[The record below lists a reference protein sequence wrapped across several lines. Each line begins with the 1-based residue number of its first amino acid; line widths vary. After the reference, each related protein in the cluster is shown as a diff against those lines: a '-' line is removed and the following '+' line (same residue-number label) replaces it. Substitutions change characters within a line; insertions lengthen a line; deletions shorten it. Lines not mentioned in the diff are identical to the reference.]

1 MKKTRVPRKLISI
14 ILSFILAAA
23 GFVSFLPD
31 SVYAWKTKTHGYSAN
46 LLLEEIQDGYV
57 TVDGEDYPVPAE
69 FLDALREYPKAFRAG
84 TLGPDFYP
92 DMLTGQS
99 YIHPYDAKAGVGV
112 GDWLKELVSAV
123 NSLPKEHRARK
134 EALAFTLGMAVHYAG
149 DLFGHDFI
157 NAFAG
162 GAYPAY
168 ADALQDT
175 RKLFFIIRH
184 MAQET
189 YMDSLIGDR
198 QGSTDSRAPVDFL
211 LNTWIYDGNAENGP
225 AKIYSKY
232 EGGMMYQYKYLV
244 ELRAKL
250 YTFAQNNRDSITPP
264 VPLMVQYVDEWVA
277 DLDTATYQLMV
288 TFDLI
293 AHDFLTGVKGKSDVS
308 IVTDRLTAWLEDY
321 GTYASPAPD
330 ILADMSKAIDKSTG
344 WILDKLGLSYLK
356 DAWKEFQKELITD
369 MILWGLAQ
377 AGINY
382 EDYEDMLSDPE
393 AALKANGGSE
403 EDYLEFKSYMDRFAA
418 DSDGLEAF
426 YNTLVMGK
434 LILMGPTE
442 LNTFFDKYGVN
453 ANYSGTTG
461 RVVMNGFDLTLHT
474 RDRTYAGTDDNVF
487 IDVYEGDKKVCTQ
500 LLDKSGYN
508 DFEQDDW
515 DTYSITLPKDIS
527 PNDFWL
533 YIRLEPNSSA
543 ELATDDWSIDH
554 VSVACRYGNNYLFE
568 RLITIEGWEP
578 FWSTGDIIVYDG
590 PLVFDKWGKEGRKQK
605 VDPKIN
611 SSPTYDTELNLKII
625 DFMKSND
632 NSTQWV
638 NNDNTLWSDMGA
650 RRNVLYEVFRGFKPR
665 IVAVPDDYT
674 IYPDTPVYLR
684 AKFYT
689 YWNGITK
696 ERRDREFLVESVGE
710 TTPEACTGTA
720 RLIEITEEGSIVI
733 GEAEIVNGEAVFP
746 LTIMLET
753 GTHKLRVDYD
763 GDSYNGS
770 AKSNVVE
777 VTKGTNSVVIVIR
790 WVTFR
795 VVNGAWDD
803 AKEGEERKEKRVLV
817 STYIPEDDIPTV
829 GNHPDEGYTA
839 GSWDVTPIPNAY
851 LPSDVTYTYTY
862 APIPDYPVTY
872 RVVNGTW
879 ADGTTKLL
887 TESVRNGSS
896 PSSVPVGMIPAE
908 GYTGGSWNTDPASAT
923 ITGPASFV
931 YSFDP
936 VPAYEVTYK
945 VVNGTWEDGSS
956 SDITEKV
963 YSGSYPSSVPEGM
976 IASEGYRG
984 GTWDT
989 DPSSAAITQ
998 DAEFTY
1004 IFEKIKMRTV
1014 TFDANGHGTAPAP
1027 QTVEDGKTALRPS
1040 DPSEDGWTFGGW
1052 YLEEACTNAFDF
1064 STPVTADITLYAKWN
1079 KAGEA
1084 VYTVV
1089 AGSGSIWTKGGT
1101 SSITITV
1108 KRSVADDTCFSHF
1121 TGVRIDGTAL
1131 NAGDYEAKAGSTVV
1145 TLNDSAL
1152 EKLSAGRHIVTISF
1166 DDGQAETDLTVQED
1180 PDLPNTGDN
1189 SSKGFW
1195 TAMLAVSFMCLCI
1208 TALSGR
1214 KRRS

>member
-1 MKKTRVPRKLISI
+1 
-14 ILSFILAAA
+14 
-23 GFVSFLPD
+23 
-31 SVYAWKTKTHGYSAN
+31 
-46 LLLEEIQDGYV
+46 
-57 TVDGEDYPVPAE
+57 
-69 FLDALREYPKAFRAG
+69 
-84 TLGPDFYP
+84 
-92 DMLTGQS
+92 
-99 YIHPYDAKAGVGV
+99 
-112 GDWLKELVSAV
+112 
-123 NSLPKEHRARK
+123 
-134 EALAFTLGMAVHYAG
+134 
-149 DLFGHDFI
+149 
-157 NAFAG
+157 
-162 GAYPAY
+162 
-168 ADALQDT
+168 
-175 RKLFFIIRH
+175 
-184 MAQET
+184 
-189 YMDSLIGDR
+189 
-198 QGSTDSRAPVDFL
+198 
-211 LNTWIYDGNAENGP
+211 
-225 AKIYSKY
+225 
-232 EGGMMYQYKYLV
+232 
-244 ELRAKL
+244 
-250 YTFAQNNRDSITPP
+250 
-264 VPLMVQYVDEWVA
+264 
-277 DLDTATYQLMV
+277 
-288 TFDLI
+288 
-293 AHDFLTGVKGKSDVS
+293 
-308 IVTDRLTAWLEDY
+308 
-321 GTYASPAPD
+321 
-330 ILADMSKAIDKSTG
+330 
-344 WILDKLGLSYLK
+344 
-356 DAWKEFQKELITD
+356 
-369 MILWGLAQ
+369 
-377 AGINY
+377 
-382 EDYEDMLSDPE
+382 
-393 AALKANGGSE
+393 
-403 EDYLEFKSYMDRFAA
+403 
-418 DSDGLEAF
+418 
-426 YNTLVMGK
+426 
-434 LILMGPTE
+434 
-442 LNTFFDKYGVN
+442 
-453 ANYSGTTG
+453 
-461 RVVMNGFDLTLHT
+461 
-474 RDRTYAGTDDNVF
+474 
-487 IDVYEGDKKVCTQ
+487 
-500 LLDKSGYN
+500 
-508 DFEQDDW
+508 
-515 DTYSITLPKDIS
+515 
-527 PNDFWL
+527 
-533 YIRLEPNSSA
+533 
-543 ELATDDWSIDH
+543 
-554 VSVACRYGNNYLFE
+554 
-568 RLITIEGWEP
+568 
-578 FWSTGDIIVYDG
+578 
-590 PLVFDKWGKEGRKQK
+590 RKQK
-605 VDPKIN
+605 VDPVIN

-650 RRNVLYEVFRGFKPR
+650 RRNILYEVFNGFKPR
-665 IVAVPDDYT
+665 IVAVPDAYT

-684 AKFYT
+684 VKFYT

-696 ERRDREFLVESVGE
+696 ERRDREKEYLGESVGE

-720 RLIEITEEGSIVI
+720 RLIEITEEGSEVR

-777 VTKGTNSVVIVIR
+777 VTKETNSVLIVIR

-795 VVNGAWDD
+795 VVNGEWDD

-817 STYIPEDDIPTV
+817 STYIAQNDIPTV

-839 GSWDVTPIPNAY
+839 GSWDVTPIPNVY

-998 DAEFTY
+998 DAVFTY
-1004 IFEKIKMRTV
+1004 TFEKIKMRTV
-1014 TFDANGHGTAPAP
+1014 TFDANGHGTAPGA
-1027 QTVEDGKTALRPS
+1027 QMIEDGKTALRPS
-1040 DPSEDGWTFGGW
+1040 DPSENGWTFGGW

-1079 KAGEA
+1079 KASEA

-1089 AGSGSIWTKGGT
+1089 AGSGSIWTKGST
-1101 SSITITV
+1101 TSITITV
-1108 KRSVADDTCFSHF
+1108 KRSIADDTCFSHF

-1131 NAGDYEAKAGSTVV
+1131 DADDYEAKAGSTVV

-1166 DDGQAETDLTVQED
+1166 DDGMAETDLTVEED
-1180 PDLPNTGDN
+1180 PNLPNTGDN
-1189 SSKGFW
+1189 SSNGFW